1 MKKLTN
7 AVIALAIV
15 MTQACITDTG
25 SSNNFNQTAQTTT
38 TGTDTT
44 DRSVMLIVIADR
56 SKSYEFGTIP
66 EPTLF
71 KSLIDKLSQS
81 TTVDVRYGVIR
92 DFSNTTFDRYFKPY
106 VSPVTTEEGNPW
118 MDKKE
123 GPVPAPA
130 QRGDNWN
137 QFVSSVQAKLSAPPS
152 KASDIVSAIRHA
164 LVAFSENHSSHTR
177 KILFLCTDYM
187 DSFSELPAIPGDVE
201 IISVGVLPAGQSVS
215 DILHYNGSVR
225 TFENQNAAID
235 YLLSQNF

>member
-7 AVIALAIV
+7 AVIAMAIV

-25 SSNNFNQTAQTTT
+25 SNNNFDQTTQTVT

-71 KSLIDKLSQS
+71 KSLIDKVSQS
-81 TTVDVRYGVIR
+81 GTLDFRYGVIR
-92 DFSNTTFDRYFKPY
+92 DFSNSTFDRYFKPY
-106 VSPVTTEEGNPW
+106 VAEVTTDEANPW

-123 GPVPAPA
+123 VQAPI
-130 QRGDNWN
+130 QRGSDWN

-187 DSFSELPAIPGDVE
+187 DSFSELPSIPSDIE

-215 DILHYNGSVR
+215 DILHYNGTVR